1 MISSPRSSVEFFEA
15 QFQRQVAARD
25 YALNPFERA
34 ALPHLSGRV
43 LDYGCGLGNLAL
55 HAARAGCR
63 VTAIDA
69 SHTAIE
75 HLQAAARSEALPLNA
90 VEADLSDY
98 HLAEDFDTVVCIGL
112 LMFFDC
118 PTAHRQ
124 LSELQAH
131 VRPGG
136 VAIVNVLVEGT
147 TFMGMFTP
155 GKYCLF
161 KHGELQERFGDWRI
175 LSQVFQ
181 DFDVPGDKRKAF
193 CTLIARKPQAASGA
207 P

>member
-1 MISSPRSSVEFFEA
+1 MNPRSSIEFFEE

-75 HLQAAARSEALPLNA
+75 HLQAVARSESLPLHA
-90 VEADLSDY
+90 VEAELSDY
-98 HLAEDFDTVVCIGL
+98 RLAEDFDTVVCIGL

-118 PTAHRQ
+118 PTAYRQ
-124 LSELQAH
+124 LGELQAH

-136 VAIVNVLVEGT
+136 IVIVNVLVEGT
-147 TFMGMFTP
+147 TFMDMFAP

-161 KHGELQERFGDWRI
+161 ERGELQERFRDWQI
-175 LSQVFQ
+175 VSQLFQ
-181 DFDVPGDKRKAF
+181 DFDAPGNKRKAF
-193 CTLIARKPQAASGA
+193 CTIIARKPQVVRGAA
-207 P
+207 